1 MFRKKL
7 SLFASFIILVSLF
20 AYTGRTSAS
29 ASEQAR
35 TSEEPAG
42 AIGTM
47 LFEELWPAPMT
58 LPTDYWEI
66 TDGSWFTPGTPL
78 IMRQDDD
85 TPQQI
90 NIAFETSADIAD
102 GVIYGSMQ
110 LLTLPEDP
118 QFPFPH
124 GFLFRYRDINNFYGV
139 GFLDEDT
146 LALGRRVNGGVPEV
160 LATVDGFDALALHQF
175 KIVASSNA
183 L

>member
-35 TSEEPAG
+35 TSEELAG
-42 AIGTM
+42 VIEAM
-47 LFEELWPAPMT
+47 LFEEYWLDPMT
-58 LPTDYWEI
+58 LPTDFWEI
-66 TDGSWFTPGTPL
+66 TDGDWSTFQTG

-90 NIAFETSADIAD
+90 NIAVETSADIAD
-102 GVIYGSMQ
+102 GVIYGNMQ
-110 LLTLPEDP
+110 LLNLPSSTL
-118 QFPFPH
+118 FPH
-124 GFLFRYRDINNFYGV
+124 GFLFRYSSVNNFYGA
-139 GFLDEDT
+139 GFIDEDT

>member
-35 TSEEPAG
+35 TSEELAG
-42 AIGTM
+42 VIEAM
-47 LFEELWPAPMT
+47 LFEEYWLDPMT
-58 LPTDYWEI
+58 LPTDFWEI
-66 TDGSWFTPGTPL
+66 TDGDWSTFQTG

-160 LATVDGFDALALHQF
+160 LDSVDGFDALALHQF